1 MQSEARFWQH
11 AIEHWYAANKRE
23 LPWRGIADPY
33 KIWVSEIILQQTQ
46 VAQGWAYYE
55 RFVARFPDV
64 AALAAAEEAEVLKL
78 WQGLG
83 YYSRARNMHR
93 AARQIMEQWQGRF
106 PDNYKDV
113 RGLIGV
119 GDYTAAAICSFAYNL
134 PCAAVDGNAYRV
146 LSRHFGIA
154 TPIDTTAGKKEF
166 AALAQALLDKD
177 APGLYNQALMDF
189 GATQCTP
196 QNPRCTDCPLAGSCA
211 ALAEGRV
218 GELPR
223 KEKGAKV
230 TDRYLY
236 YIVCRTAERVF
247 MRRRPK
253 GDIWQGLYEPLLIE
267 SDAPLSFSA
276 LQQRLAELLP
286 PATALRPVAAGI
298 THRLTHRRLVADCY
312 EARLP
317 ENTETQIAGCSPYS
331 RDALEALPVPRLVE
345 KILQKALE
353 KQ

>member
-11 AIEHWYAANKRE
+11 AIENWYAANKRE

-46 VAQGWAYYE
+46 VVQGWAYYE

-106 PDNYKDV
+106 PQTYEDV

-119 GDYTAAAICSFAYNL
+119 GDYTASAICAFAYNL

-166 AALAQALLDKD
+166 AALAQALLDRD

-189 GATQCTP
+189 GAMQCTP
-196 QNPRCTDCPLAGSCA
+196 QSPRCTDCPLAGSCA

-223 KEKGAKV
+223 KAKGAKV

-236 YIVCRTAERVF
+236 YIVCRAAERVY
-247 MRRRPK
+247 MRCRPK

-276 LQQRLAELLP
+276 LQQRIAELLP
-286 PATALRPVAAGI
+286 PATALRPVALGI

-331 RDALEALPVPRLVE
+331 CDALEALPVPRLVE

>member
-1 MQSEARFWQH
+1 MHSEARFWQH

-64 AALAAAEEAEVLKL
+64 AALAAADEAEVLKL

-106 PDNYKDV
+106 PQTYKDV

-119 GDYTAAAICSFAYNL
+119 GDYTASAICAFAYNL

-146 LSRHFGIA
+146 LSRCFGID

-166 AALAQALLDKD
+166 AALAHALLDKD

-189 GATQCTP
+189 GAMQCTP
-196 QNPRCTDCPLAGSCA
+196 QSPRCNDCPLAGSCA

-223 KEKGAKV
+223 KAKGAKV

-236 YIVCRTAERVF
+236 YIVCRAAERVF

-267 SDAPLSFSA
+267 SDAPLSFTT
-276 LQQRLAELLP
+276 LQQRLAQLLP
-286 PATALRPVAAGI
+286 PATVLRPVAAGI

-312 EARLP
+312 EALLP
-317 ENTETQIAGCSPYS
+317 EDAEPQIAGCSPYS